1 MNNNVENALQLLST
15 ALEKEEAVIT
25 QQVMDLAVAKDWN
38 ALVPATD
45 RAKQLEHFRQRID
58 TLIKDWQRYQS
69 SGGSVSS
76 MALQAN
82 RQDIPIPV
90 EERTTWSFVGNNV
103 RVETDGSTK
112 YSNLIPRNL
121 FFSLMMEAYRLISL
135 NGFVK
140 TSHVLPGTEG
150 MIRELSDYQSD
161 NTTRLPIYVAFKL
174 LVTEGIF
181 EKKSQ
186 KYSLTTGGEDKFFDL
201 LERIDGKNADENKK
215 AEVTHEEAVRRL
227 REVGEESMANALSD
241 WVNNASPATKG
252 GWDSAVA
259 GANDGSLYKLYGSR
273 MREIIWPYRF
283 R

>member
-1 MNNNVENALQLLST
+1 MNNVENALQVLST

-25 QQVMDLAVAKDWN
+25 QQVMDLAVAKDWK

-45 RAKQLEHFRQRID
+45 RAKQLENFCQRVE
-58 TLIKDWQRYQS
+58 TLIKDWQRSQS
-69 SGGSVSS
+69 SGGGASS
-76 MALQAN
+76 IDPQAN
-82 RQDIPIPV
+82 RHDIPIPV

-121 FFSLMMEAYRLISL
+121 FFSLMMEAYKLIIL

-161 NTTRLPIYVAFKL
+161 STTRLPIYVAFKV

-181 EKKSQ
+181 EKKSH

-201 LERIDGKNADENKK
+201 LERIDGKKEDENKK
-215 AEVTHEEAVRRL
+215 AEVIHEEAVRRL
-227 REVGEESMANALSD
+227 REDGEESMANALSD
-241 WVNNASPATKG
+241 WVNNAIPATKG
-252 GWDSAVA
+252 GWDSAVV
-259 GANDGSLYKLYGSR
+259 GGPLYKLYGSR